1 MQLNVVILTKDGI
14 NNNFEQCK
22 KNYFIKFAGYIP
34 YVIWNV
40 KMLFWIDLL
49 PFGVIA
55 S

>member
-1 MQLNVVILTKDGI
+1 MSWAP
-14 NNNFEQCK
+14 EQ
-22 KNYFIKFAGYIP
+22 IELKFAGYIP